1 VSELTIDYGERD
13 LNSTQLNVAV
23 AERERERERE
33 RVEMETEIVEFMN

>member
-13 LNSTQLNVAV
+13 LNSTQLNAAV
-23 AERERERERE
+23 AERERERE